1 MAKHLDLARVYDAK
15 TVEELREV
23 YDEWAEGYDAQVFE
37 DYGYRGHELVVA
49 KVRPRLSDD
58 ALLLDAGAGSGMVGL
73 AARAAGFATIDAM
86 DISTGMLERARNRG
100 IYRDIRV
107 GVLGE
112 TLDYKTDSY
121 DAVLSSGVFTPGHA
135 PPGSFSELARIVRPG
150 GFICFSLRHDATPP
164 GFHETMKALADEGR
178 WELVEVSDPYQPMP
192 KGEPEVEHRLWLY
205 RVLR

>member
-1 MAKHLDLARVYDAK
+1 
-15 TVEELREV
+15 
-23 YDEWAEGYDAQVFE
+23 
-37 DYGYRGHELVVA
+37 
-49 KVRPRLSDD
+49 
-58 ALLLDAGAGSGMVGL
+58 
-73 AARAAGFATIDAM
+73 M

-192 KGEPEVEHRLWLY
+192 KGEPEVEHRLWALPSSTIGVITRGFDFETSPPNDPLY
-205 RVLR
+205 LVKGQD